1 MRTNAIDLSGR
12 GAIVTGGARGLGR
25 AIAERLHASG
35 ARLALWDVDGEGVQA
50 TAAAIDPVAARGFA
64 VDVSD
69 AASVEATAAATRAF
83 LGTPAIL
90 VTSAGIGGEKH
101 PAWEYPVDVWRRVI
115 DVNLVGS
122 WLCCRAVLPA
132 MVEADFGRVVTIAS
146 MSGKEGNPNTSAY
159 SASKGG
165 VIAMTK
171 SIGKE
176 LAGTGVRVNC
186 VVPSVF
192 DTELV
197 RETDPRYIDFL
208 RQKIPMGR
216 FGRPE
221 ELAAMV
227 AWLCSDECSYNSGAV
242 FDLSGGRATY

>member
-1 MRTNAIDLSGR
+1 MRVNAIDLSGR

-25 AIAERLHASG
+25 AVAERLHASG
-35 ARLALWDVDGEGVQA
+35 ARVALWDVNAALARE
-50 TAAAIDPVAARGFA
+50 TAVAIGADAVHSVA
-64 VDVSD
+64 VDVAD
-69 AASVEATAAATRAF
+69 PRSVEAAVAETRDF
-83 LGTPAIL
+83 MGMPAIL

-101 PAWEYPVDVWRRVI
+101 LAWEYPVDVWRRVI
-115 DVNLVGS
+115 DVNLVGT

-132 MVEADFGRVVTIAS
+132 MVEAGYGRVVTIAS
-146 MSGKEGNPNTSAY
+146 MSGKDGNPNTSAY

-165 VIAMTK
+165 LIALTK
-171 SIGKE
+171 SMGKE
-176 LAGTGVRVNC
+176 LARTGVLANC
-186 VVPSVF
+186 VVPTLF

-208 RQKIPMGR
+208 REKIPMGR